1 MRHQR
6 SHLRLPALGLTFAL
20 LFGLVV
26 AAPATA
32 QYAKDTVTYQVTNV
46 VGAGSRSAIA
56 ATGADIFE
64 AGHDYVL
71 IEATAEEA
79 AALKQL
85 GFTLVKFQT
94 QDQFEE
100 VFPPADSNYH
110 DYAEMVTELQ
120 QAALDHPAI
129 FSLFSLGISYQGRTI
144 WAGKISDNV
153 ATDEDEPEVLF
164 THHQHAREH
173 LTVEMGLYT
182 LRMLTDE
189 YGTTPQI
196 TNLVDSR
203 EIWMVFDVNP
213 DGGEYDI
220 ATGSYVSWRKNR
232 QPNTGTSA
240 IGTDLNRNWDYQ
252 WGCCGGSSGTPSSST
267 YRGASG
273 FSAPETQV
281 VRDFVNGRV
290 IGGTQQIATH
300 IDFHTFGE
308 LVMWPYG
315 YTFTDVPAD
324 MTQDDHDTFV
334 VMGQAMAATNG
345 YTPQQASELYIADG
359 TIKDWLYGVHR
370 VFSYTFEM
378 YPVTS
383 GQGGFYPPDEV
394 IPAQTTRNRAA
405 ILYLLEQSACPYA
418 VIGKQGQYCNVPPGA
433 PGALSA
439 TAGDGQIGLAWT
451 AASGAT
457 LYNIHRGAASG
468 GPYTTIQSDWPGT
481 SFTDTGVTNG
491 ATYSYVVTATNAAG
505 EGPASSEASATP
517 FASVA
522 TSTALAS
529 APNPSAFGQSVTFTA
544 TVTSGSGVPT
554 GAVTF
559 TEGATVWASNVA
571 VNGAGQ
577 AAFSTTALAVGSHT
591 LTATFTG
598 ASGWLGSSG
607 TNGGAPQVV
616 NAAPITV
623 TFTSG
628 GTQDGWVLES
638 GETTSAGG
646 SLSATSSTSSAL
658 RVGDNNQDRQYRT
671 VVSFNTSSIPDGATI
686 VSVTLRLLRGS
697 LTGTNPFTTHG
708 TCWVDV
714 QNGSGFSGSTTL
726 QNGDFQAAATAVH
739 AATLSNAASNGIWST
754 ASLNAAGLAAVNKSG
769 TTQLRI
775 SFNLDDNDDTGND
788 YLGYY
793 SGENSTAANRPQLVV
808 TWQ

>member
-1 MRHQR
+1 MKFHRV
-6 SHLRLPALGLTFAL
+6 LTGF
-20 LFGLVV
+20 LFIVLAFVLT
-26 AAPATA
+26 APAAA
-32 QYAKDTVTYQVTNV
+32 QSAKETETYKISGVHDAV
-46 VGAGSRSAIA
+46 ARSIIVS
-56 ATGADIFE
+56 TGADIFE
-64 AGHDYVL
+64 VGHDYVL
-71 IEATAEEA
+71 VEATAAEA
-79 AALKQL
+79 AALLQS
-85 GFTLVKFQT
+85 GFTLVKFST
-94 QDQFEE
+94 QDEFENA
-100 VFPPADSNYH
+100 FPPADSNYH
-110 DYAEMVTELQ
+110 DYAEMVAELQ

-129 FSLFSLGISYQGRTI
+129 FSLFSLGVSYQGRTI

-153 ATDEDEPEVLF
+153 GTDEDEPEVLF

-173 LTVEMGLYT
+173 LTIEMALYT
-182 LRMLTDE
+182 LRILTDE
-189 YGTTPQI
+189 YGTDPQI
-196 TNLVDSR
+196 TGLVGGR
-203 EIWMVFDVNP
+203 EIWMVFDLNP

-232 QPNTGTSA
+232 QPNAGTSA
-240 IGTDLNRNWDYQ
+240 IGTDLNRNWGYL
-252 WGCCGGSSGTPSSST
+252 WGCCGGSSGTPSSET
-267 YRGASG
+267 YRGASA

-290 IGGTQQIATH
+290 IGGTQQIRAQ
-300 IDFHTFGE
+300 IDFHTYGE

-334 VMGQAMAATNG
+334 AMGQAMAATNG
-345 YTPQQASELYIADG
+345 YTPQQGSDLYITDG
-359 TIKDWLYGVHR
+359 SIRDWLYGVHHL
-370 VFSYTFEM
+370 FSFTFEM

-418 VIGKQGQYCNVPPGA
+418 VIGKQGQYCNLPPGA

-439 TAGDGQIGLAWT
+439 TAGDGQIGLTWT

-457 LYNIHRGAASG
+457 LYNIHRGEATG
-468 GPYTTIQSDWPGT
+468 GPYTPIQIDWPGT
-481 SFTDTGVTNG
+481 SFTDTGLTNG
-491 ATYSYVVTATNAAG
+491 TPYYYVVTATNTAG
-505 EGPASSEASATP
+505 EGPASNEASATP
-517 FASVA
+517 FTSVA

-529 APNPSAFGQSVTFTA
+529 APNPSTFGQSVTFTA
-544 TVTSGSGVPT
+544 TITSGSGVPAGT
-554 GAVTF
+554 VTF
-559 TEGATVWASNVA
+559 TEGATTWVSNVT

-577 AAFSTTALAVGSHT
+577 AAFNTTALSVGSHT

-607 TNGGAPQVV
+607 TNGGSPQVV
-616 NAAPITV
+616 NPAPITV

-628 GTQDGWVLES
+628 GSQDGWVLES
-638 GETTSAGG
+638 GENTNVGG
-646 SLSATSSTSSAL
+646 SLSATSSNSSAL
-658 RVGDNNQDRQYRT
+658 RVGDNNQDRQYKT
-671 VVSFNTSSIPDGATI
+671 VVSFDTSSIPDGATI

-708 TCWVDV
+708 TCRVDV

-726 QNGDFQAAATAVH
+726 QNGDFQATATAVQ
-739 AATLSNAASNGIWST
+739 AASLSNAASNGTWST
-754 ASLNAAGLAAVNKSG
+754 GSLNAAGLAAVNKTG
-769 TTQLRI
+769 TTQLRV

-793 SGENSTAANRPQLVV
+793 SGENGTAANRPQLVV
-808 TWQ
+808 TYQ